1 MKNNMLNEYQ
11 KNLGLEVRKKRL
23 QLRLTQKELGD
34 KLSITHEWVNKIERG
49 KANKISLDL
58 VFNIIEK
65 LELEFNPSILN
76 IQNHERIQ

>member
-23 QLRLTQKELGD
+23 QLRLTQKELGK

-65 LELEFNPSILN
+65 LELEFNPLILN